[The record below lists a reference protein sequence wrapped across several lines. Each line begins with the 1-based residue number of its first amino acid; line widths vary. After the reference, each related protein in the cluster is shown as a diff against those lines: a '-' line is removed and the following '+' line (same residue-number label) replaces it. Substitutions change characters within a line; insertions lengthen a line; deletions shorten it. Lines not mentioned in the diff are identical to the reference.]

1 MSQDADRRRVQR
13 SALRVGMLVGAAS
26 AIVVAAGVVILVVI
40 ILSTARP
47 DRPHGSVTSPQD
59 VDHIVVDV
67 DRVLPWVIVLGIVGV
82 LVLGAVAWLA
92 ARWAVAPLSDALRLQ
107 REFVSDAG
115 HELRT
120 PLTALTSRIQILQR
134 RLTRRQPVDAT
145 VVELRRDAAMLDD
158 VLADMLLTAEGGSAE
173 DGRADV
179 ADCLRTAQQTME
191 PLAEESGVALH
202 WSSDDGI
209 TARMPAVTLT
219 RLCVALIDN
228 AIGHAPAGSTVTVRA
243 ISTGS
248 TVEIRV
254 ADAGPGIAPEDAV
267 RIFERFAR
275 AGESGRRRGFGLG
288 LALVREAVTRYSGS
302 VRIESTS
309 PAGTVF
315 LLTLPT
321 A

>member
-179 ADCLRTAQQTME
+179 ADCLRTAQETME
-191 PLAEESGVALH
+191 PLAEESGVVLH

-209 TARMPAVTLT
+209 TGRMPAVTLT

-228 AIGHAPAGSTVTVRA
+228 AIGHAPGGSTVTVRA
-243 ISTGS
+243 TSTGS

-254 ADAGPGIAPEDAV
+254 ADAGPGIAPEHAA

-288 LALVREAVTRYSGS
+288 LALVREAVARYSGS